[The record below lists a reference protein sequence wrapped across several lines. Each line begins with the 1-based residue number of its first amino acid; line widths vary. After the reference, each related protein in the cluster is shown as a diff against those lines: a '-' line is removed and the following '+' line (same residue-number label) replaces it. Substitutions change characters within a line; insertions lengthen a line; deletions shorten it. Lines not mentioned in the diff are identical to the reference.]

1 MEELNDLLLEIQ
13 QDIDNAE
20 LEVEKQM
27 YIESADETLNKI
39 KSLIKKLFIYD
50 VSRSQNFKESA
61 KPLLK
66 YLAENHHPH
75 TTAIITS
82 TSIELV
88 EGIKAL
94 TNFAC
99 CRTFEII
106 GNIHENPELL

>member
-1 MEELNDLLLEIQ
+1 MEELNDLLVEMQ

-20 LEVEKQM
+20 LEENSM
-27 YIESADETLNKI
+27 PYIESADETLGKI
-39 KSLIKKLFIYD
+39 KDLIKKLFIYD
-50 VSRSQNFKESA
+50 VSSSADFKEST

-88 EGIKAL
+88 EGIKA
-94 TNFAC
+94 
-99 CRTFEII
+99 
-106 GNIHENPELL
+106 ENKIYDYIQD